1 MRNNYPGRCDT
12 CRTNVPAQ
20 QGEARKV
27 EGRWIVFCARHSAPG
42 PAPAVAAAQAVLAL
56 VIRVWLS
63 AGRVLCA
70 PVSRL
75 NGSFDKY
82 LAATRAAG
90 AGFSKANN
98 AQICDLVQAVAL
110 IEGLRGAGFTCDVA
124 PDLLQALQA
133 RATQA
138 ASDVGAAR
146 SRAAEINE
154 LLKARGL
161 GLRPFQ
167 AIGTEWLAP
176 REKAL
181 LGDDMGLGKTI
192 QALAAAPVGAPIL
205 VVCPAVA
212 KGVWVREA
220 KRFRPDLTPVA
231 FTGRGTFRWPTAGEM
246 AIVNY
251 DILPHVED
259 PTTMKAKKSEIL
271 GRVALERKLTQP
283 LRHGETLWTRIGEA
297 MKATDAWWKAF
308 VQVWERIGLRAHG
321 DQVLASVPANCVVI
335 ADEAHMLKTSKTSRT
350 ARFRSLAKAAR
361 KSGGRTWLLTATP
374 ILNRAPELWALL
386 QAADAA
392 VETFGSFNNYKR
404 LWNAEDGRYGI
415 EWGTPRPEV
424 AERMKS
430 VMLRR
435 IKREV
440 LTELPE
446 KTIRTIE
453 VNGLS
458 PSTVKLCDQALAA
471 LESMGVDFAKAVA
484 LAADTKN
491 VSPTF
496 EMISRARAA
505 LATAKL
511 ASAIEMADAYED
523 AGEPVVMFSSTVAV
537 AETLGKRDGWA
548 VITGSTD
555 PEDRTRIEDA
565 FQAGNLKGVACTIK
579 AGGVAITLTRAANS
593 VFIDEEWTPALNEQ
607 AQDRIYRIGQSR
619 GAVITRLV
627 ASHALDRRVAEL
639 NEQKSEI
646 IEGAINAAR
655 IGATEVPTSVNY
667 TVDVTALAADAAKV
681 AAAQTTVTQA
691 AAAAPAPVAVD
702 ENNKGDDGIVITEE
716 CPF

>member
-1 MRNNYPGRCDT
+1 MRNNYPGRCNT
-12 CRTNVPAQ
+12 CQTHVPAQ
-20 QGEARKV
+20 QGEARRID
-27 EGRWIVFCARHSAPG
+27 GRWVVFCAAHGAT
-42 PAPAVAAAQAVLAL
+42 PATQAAQAVLAL

-75 NGSFDKY
+75 NGSFEKY

-90 AGFSKANN
+90 AGYSKANN
-98 AQICDLVQAVAL
+98 AQICDVVQAAAL
-110 IEGLRGAGFTCDVA
+110 IEALRGAGFAVDVA
-124 PDLLQALQA
+124 PDLITTLQA

-146 SRAAEINE
+146 GRAAEINE
-154 LLKARGL
+154 LLRARGL
-161 GLRPFQ
+161 ALRPFQ

-192 QALAAAPVGAPIL
+192 QALAAAPVGAPL
-205 VVCPAVA
+205 VVVCPAVA

-220 KRFRPDLTPVA
+220 KRFRPDLMPVA
-231 FTGRGTFRWPTAGEM
+231 FSGRGTFRWPVAGEM

-259 PTTMKAKKSEIL
+259 PTTIKTKREPIL

-283 LRHGETLWTRIGEA
+283 LRFGETLWTRVVEA
-297 MKATDAWWKAF
+297 VQAEQAWWKAF
-308 VQVWERIGLRAHG
+308 TQVWERIGLRAHG
-321 DQVLASVPANCVVI
+321 DQVLATVPAGCVVI
-335 ADEAHMLKTSKTSRT
+335 ADEAHTLKSSKTSRT
-350 ARFRSLAKAAR
+350 ARFRSLSKAAR
-361 KSGGRTWLLTATP
+361 GRGGRCWLLTATP
-374 ILNRAPELWALL
+374 ILNRAAELWALL
-386 QAADAA
+386 QAMDGAR
-392 VETFGSFNNYKR
+392 ETFGSFENYKR

-415 EWGTPRPEV
+415 EWGTPSPEV
-424 AERMKS
+424 AARMKGM
-430 VMLRR
+430 MLRR

-484 LAADTKN
+484 LAAETKN
-491 VSPTF
+491 MTPAF
-496 EMISRARAA
+496 ETISRARAA

-511 ASAIEMADAYED
+511 AAAIELADAYED
-523 AGEPVVMFSSTVAV
+523 AGEPVVMFSCTVAV
-537 AETLGKRDGWA
+537 AETLGKREGWA
-548 VITGSTD
+548 VITGATD
-555 PEDRTRIEDA
+555 PKVRTQIEDA

-593 VFIDEEWTPALNEQ
+593 VFVDEEWTPALNEQ
-607 AQDRIYRIGQSR
+607 AQDRVYRMGQSR
-619 GAVITRLV
+619 GVVITRLV

-639 NEQKSEI
+639 NEQKNEI

-655 IGATEVPTSVNY
+655 IGATEVPATVNY
-667 TVDVTALAADAAKV
+667 TVDATALAADAAKI
-681 AAAQTTVTQA
+681 AAAQA
-691 AAAAPAPVAVD
+691 AVAAPAPAVD
-702 ENNKGDDGIVITEE
+702 EVDDGIEIAVAKE